1 MIKKLYMSA
10 FKCFEEENLEFR
22 NLTILTGTNGSGK
35 SSVIQALLKLALDSN
50 LDYSSPLSNYLS
62 FIAEFKETINF
73 NLDVHE
79 YRLGI
84 DGFESELKY
93 LFKEDGSKDTV
104 SNPNSIH
111 SKISYSKGN
120 LIFLSADRIGPQDT
134 YSKNINPLDQ
144 FGIYGEYAIS
154 FLEKSRRNKEEVID
168 ELIYNHEEEPR
179 KILDSQVNYWLKYI
193 LDTEIQ
199 TEEIPETNQVKA
211 RFKNGNEYVR
221 PKNIGSGISYLTSIL
236 IICLSSK
243 IGQII
248 IIENPEI
255 HLHPKA
261 QSKIGEFLAFIAS
274 KGIQIIIETHN
285 DHLINRLRY
294 EVFKKKIES
303 NKVIIHYKESNQPF
317 EQIEINNNGKFKDRN
332 GENNF
337 PKGFYDATLKE
348 IFEINKGL

>member
-1 MIKKLYMSA
+1 MITRLYIKA
-10 FKCFEEENLEFR
+10 FKCFEEENLTFR

-35 SSVIQALLKLALDSN
+35 SSVIQAILKLALHSN
-50 LDYSSPLSNYLS
+50 SDYSSPLSNYLS
-62 FIAEFKETINF
+62 YIAEFNDAVNF
-73 NLDVHE
+73 NLDEDE

-84 DGFESELKY
+84 DGFGSELKY
-93 LFKEDGSKDTV
+93 LFKEDGSINTI
-104 SNPNSIH
+104 SNPKAIH
-111 SKISYSKGN
+111 SKLSYSKAN

-144 FGIYGEYAIS
+144 FGILGEYTIS
-154 FLEKSRRNKEEVID
+154 FLEKARRNKEEVIN
-168 ELIYNHEEEPR
+168 ELIHENEPR
-179 KILDSQVNYWLKYI
+179 KMLDSQVNYWLKYI
-193 LDTEIQ
+193 LDTEIE
-199 TEEIPETNQVKA
+199 TEEIPQTNQVKA
-211 RFKNGNEYVR
+211 RFKNSNAYVR

-236 IICLSSK
+236 IVCLSAK

-261 QSKIGEFLAFIAS
+261 QSKIGELLAFVAS

-294 EVFKKKIES
+294 EVFKKKIEA
-303 NKVIIHYKESNQPF
+303 NKIIIHYKESLLPF
-317 EQIEINNNGKFKDRN
+317 EQIEINDNGKFKDKN

-348 IFEINKGL
+348 IFEINQGL